1 MLTHLAKV
9 KILFDATQDCFL
21 TTLTSPPEKFKIANK
36 MKNWLTERAEKIPS
50 FIVMDVIDR
59 AVEMRRAGE
68 DVIMLAVGEPD
79 FPTPRC
85 IVEACE
91 RALRDGKT
99 KYTHSLGIP
108 ELREAIAE
116 DYWKRYKVNVNPDQ
130 IIVTPGSSPAMF
142 LVFSA
147 ILDPGDEVIIS
158 DPGYSCYPNMIEYLY
173 GKPVSVPV
181 YEEDGF
187 QFEPIAVKERIT
199 NRTKAIIINS
209 PSNPT
214 GNLLDP
220 ERMAEI
226 AQLGPLVIS
235 DEIYHGLVY
244 EGKEHTILEF
254 TDRAVVL
261 NGFSKRYA
269 MTGWRIGY
277 CIVPQDFVRPLQKI
291 AQNFFIST
299 ADFVQWSAISAL
311 KEAEPEVERMRQIF
325 NERRKFIIKRLKE
338 LGFGITK
345 EPTGAFYVLA
355 NAKNFCENS
364 YKFAFEILE
373 QAKVGVTPG
382 IDFGKNAEGYIRFS
396 YAVDI
401 RRIDEGLCRIEAFLK
416 ERKAEPS

>member
-1 MLTHLAKV
+1 
-9 KILFDATQDCFL
+9 
-21 TTLTSPPEKFKIANK
+21 
-36 MKNWLTERAEKIPS
+36 MKNRLTERAEKIPS

-79 FPTPRC
+79 FPTPKC

-91 RALRDGKT
+91 RALREGKT

-158 DPGYSCYPNMIEYLY
+158 DPGYSCYPNIIEYLY
-173 GKPVSVPV
+173 GKAVSVPV
-181 YEEDGF
+181 YEEEGF
-187 QFEPIAVKERIT
+187 QFEPEAVAEKISP
-199 NRTKAIIINS
+199 RTKAIMINS

-220 ERMAEI
+220 KRMQELAE
-226 AQLGPLVIS
+226 LGPLVIS

-244 EGKEHTILEF
+244 EGKEHSILEF
-254 TDRAVVL
+254 TDRAIVL

-269 MTGWRIGY
+269 MTGWRVGY
-277 CIVPQDFVRPLQKI
+277 CIVPQEMVRSLQKI

-299 ADFVQWSAISAL
+299 ADFVQWSAVSAL
-311 KEAEPEVERMRQIF
+311 REAEPEVERMREIF
-325 NERRKFIIKRLKE
+325 NQRRKFIIKRLRE
-338 LGFGITK
+338 LGFGITR

-355 NAKNFCENS
+355 NAKRFCNDS